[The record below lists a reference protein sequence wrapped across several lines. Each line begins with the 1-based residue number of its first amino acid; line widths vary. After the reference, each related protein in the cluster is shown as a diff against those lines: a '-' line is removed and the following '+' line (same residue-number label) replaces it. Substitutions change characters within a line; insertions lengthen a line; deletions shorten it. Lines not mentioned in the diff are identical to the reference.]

1 VSVVLALL
9 AAACYGVSDF
19 LGGLAS
25 RRRTALAVLLYSYPV
40 GAVLMAV
47 LLPLAPGQ
55 LTARAVAFGVLGG
68 GFGLMGVALLYRLM
82 TVAAMN
88 VVSPITAVLAAAV
101 PVAAGVLT
109 GDRPAVAAWAGVAIG
124 LVAVV
129 LVSRQPADAPHGPFT
144 ASTFALAILSGV
156 GFGGYFVFLARA
168 GDGTGL
174 WPLLV
179 SRLTS
184 AVLIVPLAY
193 RAGAV
198 TAIRGR
204 LLVLCLVAGAL
215 DAGANLFFLLAAR
228 QGLLSLAGVI
238 TALYPAATVA
248 LAVAVLH
255 ERPTGWQRVGLGLAA
270 VAVVLITAR

>member
-1 VSVVLALL
+1 
-9 AAACYGVSDF
+9 
-19 LGGLAS
+19 
-25 RRRTALAVLLYSYPV
+25 
-40 GAVLMAV
+40 
-47 LLPLAPGQ
+47 
-55 LTARAVAFGVLGG
+55 
-68 GFGLMGVALLYRLM
+68 MGVALLYRLM

-109 GDRPAVAAWAGVAIG
+109 GDRPAVVAWAGVAIG

-129 LVSRQPADAPHGPFT
+129 LVSRQSADAPHGPFT
-144 ASTFALAILSGV
+144 ARTFALAVLSGV

-168 GDGTGL
+168 GDETGL
-174 WPLLV
+174 GPLLV

-184 AVLIVPLAY
+184 AVLIVPLAF

-204 LLVLCLVAGAL
+204 LLVLCLMAGAL

-255 ERPTGWQRVGLGLAA
+255 ERPTRWQRVGLGLAA